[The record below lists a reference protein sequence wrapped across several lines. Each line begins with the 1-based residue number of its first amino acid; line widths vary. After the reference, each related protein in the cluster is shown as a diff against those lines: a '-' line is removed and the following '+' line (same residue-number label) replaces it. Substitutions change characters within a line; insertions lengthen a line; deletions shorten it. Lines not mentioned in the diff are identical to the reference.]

1 MSLELL
7 HDVWRH
13 CNGHVVGTGPLDF
26 DALRGVRESAKCTC
40 GGECSTFG
48 SGRIR
53 LGSQAL
59 DHCYACDEPRESSAV
74 GSLSR
79 LGRDE
84 ASGVVPQWLP
94 VGSVVAPQE
103 FRHTLPLLPFPGSP
117 SIAPWGGQGHLEGTT
132 QVQLRDCCG
141 LTAALPEFELE
152 EVRPQDSEHSLNRLG
167 GTACCEAR
175 GMLDAGGVTQLR
187 STGLSP
193 QFARVIVLRA
203 GLPSPDI
210 LLVWNATGDHQ
221 LPGGYR
227 ERTESLRLCVIRKLR
242 VETGLRVHLDQL
254 IFLRSTPWRPTSRP
268 GLYSPSHLGHYY
280 VVIFSDTAA

>member
-1 MSLELL
+1 VSLELL

-13 CNGHVVGTGPLDF
+13 CNSHVVGTGPLDF

-40 GGECSTFG
+40 GGEYSTFG

-59 DHCYACDEPRESSAV
+59 DHCYACDGPRESSAV

-117 SIAPWGGQGHLEGTT
+117 SIAPWGGRGHLEGTT
-132 QVQLRDCCG
+132 QIQLRDCCG

-187 STGLSP
+187 STGFSP

-242 VETGLRVHLDQL
+242 EETGLKVHLDQL